1 MNPPAAMGLRKA
13 RRSLLQ
19 RQSPGTRCGAAD
31 VGQSRRPSCRVTDH
45 LSVCAGHRSASRR
58 CIACQYNS
66 VWAARCALRCAP
78 MAARSL
84 RHLTGDATPGA
95 ARAVGGADPS
105 RGGTRGSL
113 VSAIGHWSRPGPRYT
128 LRLPATGSPASF
140 APHPFMAPTP
150 PAQARTR
157 FDLKSASLPV
167 LAVVLKTTD
176 AALLASELAGC
187 VADAP

>member
-1 MNPPAAMGLRKA
+1 MRM
-13 RRSLLQ
+13 RRFFCSAH
-19 RQSPGTRCGAAD
+19 G
-31 VGQSRRPSCRVTDH
+31 SCRVTDL
-45 LSVCAGHRSASRR
+45 LSVCAGPRSASGR
-58 CIACQYNS
+58 CIACQYSS

-84 RHLTGDATPGA
+84 RHLTGDAPPGA
-95 ARAVGGADPS
+95 GRPVVGAHPP
-105 RGGTRGSL
+105 
-113 VSAIGHWSRPGPRYT
+113 RPGPRYT

-140 APHPFMAPTP
+140 APHPFMAPPP

-176 AALLASELAGC
+176 AALLATELAGC
-187 VADAP
+187 VAD